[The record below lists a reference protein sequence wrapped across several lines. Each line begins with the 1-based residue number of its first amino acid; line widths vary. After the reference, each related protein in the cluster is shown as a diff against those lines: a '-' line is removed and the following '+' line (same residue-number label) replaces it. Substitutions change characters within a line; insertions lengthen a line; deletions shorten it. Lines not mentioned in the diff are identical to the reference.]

1 MDPDVPSRWA
11 GRLTGIVQARAR
23 KGKGMPP
30 KRHLVQKKARL
41 KKPRPKKVSS
51 SQIPYEPIR
60 NSGLFEKLLYLG
72 RNRSVSY

>member
-1 MDPDVPSRWA
+1 VDPDVPSRWA
-11 GRLTGIVQARAR
+11 GRLTGIVQARAA

-30 KRHLVQKKARL
+30 KRYLGQ
-41 KKPRPKKVSS
+41 KVSS
-51 SQIPYEPIR
+51 SQVPYEPIR